1 VRGGDIFSFDIDRN
15 NVMAIRDIDIG
26 DWDGSMRPGE
36 LGGCALGLDGSGTA
50 FMTLIDDYDIRMQQ
64 GSFWG
69 FIYIDIY
76 HFNLES

>member
-1 VRGGDIFSFDIDRN
+1 
-15 NVMAIRDIDIG
+15 
-26 DWDGSMRPGE
+26 MRPGE

-69 FIYIDIY
+69 FIYSDIY
-76 HFNLES
+76 HFNLESYNILGNSFTGFTVPYLIVSVSTRTV